1 MHMSLSGT
9 ADNDP
14 DNSSLGTPSKRILQN
29 SGVFVESSQDIES
42 SKLSATKLLKTI
54 KKEIE

>member
-1 MHMSLSGT
+1 MKMSLSGT

-14 DNSSLGTPSKRILQN
+14 DNSSLGTPSKRILPN
-29 SGVFVESSQDIES
+29 SGVSVESSQDIES
-42 SKLSATKLLKTI
+42 GELSATKPMKTI